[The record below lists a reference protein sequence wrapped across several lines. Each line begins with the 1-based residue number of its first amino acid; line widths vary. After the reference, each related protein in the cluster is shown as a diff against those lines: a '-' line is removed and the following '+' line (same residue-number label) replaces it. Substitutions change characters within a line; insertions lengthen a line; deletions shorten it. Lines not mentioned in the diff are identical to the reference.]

1 MYILGFSIQIWLITV
16 AAIAALVLSKRRKSK
31 PLVAIGTVLAI
42 VAVAAIGLQV
52 SVWLSPPLAEVEDS
66 RVPTSQEE
74 RQQVLES
81 HDEAHQP
88 DALPLYEDFKYEIY
102 RGKSFEFD
110 CTALSAAL
118 ENVLYKAS
126 YHPCRVTYGDTE
138 HEIELHI
145 PSGVFH
151 EEFTEGDS
159 VHLVCRFV
167 EFENDGTPV
176 FEAISYEVTNE

>member
-74 RQQVLES
+74 R
-81 HDEAHQP
+81 HDEGSSNRSH
-88 DALPLYEDFKYEIY
+88 
-102 RGKSFEFD
+102 S
-110 CTALSAAL
+110 
-118 ENVLYKAS
+118 N
-126 YHPCRVTYGDTE
+126 
-138 HEIELHI
+138 
-145 PSGVFH
+145 
-151 EEFTEGDS
+151 
-159 VHLVCRFV
+159 LVCRWRGHAPIFPRRIG
-167 EFENDGTPV
+167 FEP
-176 FEAISYEVTNE
+176 F